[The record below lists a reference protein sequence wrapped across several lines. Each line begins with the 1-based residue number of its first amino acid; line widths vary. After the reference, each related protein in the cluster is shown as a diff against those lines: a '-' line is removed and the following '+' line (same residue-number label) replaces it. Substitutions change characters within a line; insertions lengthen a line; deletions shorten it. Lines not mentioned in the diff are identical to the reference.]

1 MDQYKPLCVFRTLME
16 LNAMGRDPVVEEKD
30 VDKKKDTD
38 LSIDFPLPE
47 DMDLKEVEAE
57 FSVPSSEVG
66 PVTMESIPQLEET
79 YPLIPPFAYAL
90 IQSDL
95 ESSQT
100 RYMIVE
106 VPLSED
112 ETTIF
117 NMIKEILTE
126 ELEIDFNMLRDRE
139 KTDDYLKN
147 TILRIIRDYAIKL
160 DERSLDKIVY
170 YITRDYVGFGML
182 EPLLRDHMIEDISC
196 DGVGVPIFI
205 WHRKYDSIPTNI
217 QYDEDKDLDSV
228 VIKMAQRSGRHVSIA
243 SPLLDASL
251 PDGSRVQLTLGREV
265 TQKGSTF
272 TIRKFRADPLTITD
286 LVMFNTLSVEMAA
299 YLWFCIENRHSAL
312 IAGGIASGKTTLLNS
327 LSMFILPD
335 LKIISIEDT
344 AELNIPHENWIPSV
358 ARTGFGA
365 EKSGRKRGQITLF
378 DLLKAALRQRPDYIL
393 VGEIRGEEAYSLFQA
408 MATGHLGMSTIHG
421 DSVTSVI
428 HRLTSEPMNIPRAL
442 LASLDIVTVQRK
454 IRYGGKSIRRTVML
468 QEMIGLDP
476 VTRELLT
483 NRAFTWN
490 AQDDSHQYLG
500 RSVILEKIM
509 DATGMTERDIWDEIE
524 RRKTVLRWMVK
535 NRIRYYEDVANVI
548 REYVA
553 APEETYE
560 KARRGLV

>member
-1 MDQYKPLCVFRTLME
+1 
-16 LNAMGRDPVVEEKD
+16 MGRDPVVEEKD
-30 VDKKKDTD
+30 MDKAKEKDLPTD
-38 LSIDFPLPE
+38 FVLPE
-47 DMDLKEVEAE
+47 DMEFKDIAAE
-57 FSVPSSEVG
+57 FSDPSSEAA
-66 PVTMESIPQLEET
+66 PITPETIPQLEET
-79 YPLIPPFAYAL
+79 YPLIPPFAYTL
-90 IQSDL
+90 IQTDPDTK
-95 ESSQT
+95 QT
-100 RYMIVE
+100 RYMVVE
-106 VPLSED
+106 VPLSEE
-112 ETTIF
+112 ETTTF
-117 NMIKEILTE
+117 NMIREILTE
-126 ELEIDFNMLRDRE
+126 ELELDFSLLRDRE
-139 KTDDYLKN
+139 KTDEYLKQ
-147 TILRIIRDYAIKL
+147 TIMRIIRDYAIKL

-170 YITRDYVGFGML
+170 YITRDYIGFGTL

-196 DGVGVPIFI
+196 DGVGVPIYI

-217 QYDEDKDLDSV
+217 LYDEDKDVDSV
-228 VIKMAQRSGRHVSIA
+228 VIKMAQRAGRHISIA

-265 TQKGSTF
+265 TQNGSTF

-365 EKSGRKRGQITLF
+365 EKAGRKRGQITLF

-393 VGEIRGEEAYSLFQA
+393 VGEIRGAEAYSLFQA
-408 MATGHLGMSTIHG
+408 MATGHLGMATIHG
-421 DSVTSVI
+421 DSVTSVM

-442 LASLDIVTVQRK
+442 LASLDIVVVQRK
-454 IRYGGKSIRRTVML
+454 IRYGGKSIRRSIAL

-483 NRAFTWN
+483 NRAFVWN

-509 DATGMTERDIWDEIE
+509 DAIGVSERDIWDEIE
-524 RRKTVLRWMVK
+524 RRKIVLRWMVK

-560 KARRGLV
+560 KARRGLT

>member
-1 MDQYKPLCVFRTLME
+1 MV
-16 LNAMGRDPVVEEKD
+16 
-30 VDKKKDTD
+30 
-38 LSIDFPLPE
+38 
-47 DMDLKEVEAE
+47 
-57 FSVPSSEVG
+57 
-66 PVTMESIPQLEET
+66 
-79 YPLIPPFAYAL
+79 
-90 IQSDL
+90 
-95 ESSQT
+95 
-100 RYMIVE
+100 VE
-106 VPLSED
+106 VPLSEE
-112 ETTIF
+112 ETTTF
-117 NMIKEILTE
+117 TMIREILTE
-126 ELEIDFNMLRDRE
+126 ELELDFTLLRDRE
-139 KTDDYLKN
+139 KTNEYLKS
-147 TILRIIRDYAIKL
+147 TIMGIIRDYAIKL

-170 YITRDYVGFGML
+170 YITRDYVGFGTL

-196 DGVGVPIFI
+196 DGVGVPIYI

-217 QYDEDKDLDSV
+217 LYDDDKDLDSV
-228 VIKMAQRSGRHVSIA
+228 VIKMAQRAGRHISIA

-286 LVMFNTLSVEMAA
+286 LIMFNTLSVEMAA

-327 LSMFILPD
+327 LSMCILPD

-358 ARTGFGA
+358 ARTGFGV
-365 EKSGRKRGQITLF
+365 EKAGRKRGQITLF

-408 MATGHLGMSTIHG
+408 MATGHLGMATIHG
-421 DSVTSVI
+421 DSVTSVM

-442 LASLDIVTVQRK
+442 LASLDIVVVQRK
-454 IRYGGKSIRRTVML
+454 IRYGGKSIRRSIIL

-483 NRAFTWN
+483 NRAFVWN

-509 DATGMTERDIWDEIE
+509 DATGMSEKDIWDEIE
-524 RRKTVLRWMVK
+524 RRKIVLRWMVK
-535 NRIRYYEDVANVI
+535 NRIRYYEDVANVL

-560 KARRGLV
+560 KARRGLT

>member
-1 MDQYKPLCVFRTLME
+1 ME
-16 LNAMGRDPVVEEKD
+16 LNTMGRDPVVEEKD
-30 VDKKKDTD
+30 VDKAKDKD
-38 LSIDFPLPE
+38 LSIDFSLPE
-47 DMDLKEVEAE
+47 DMDLKELKEE
-57 FSVPSSEVG
+57 FSIPSEVA
-66 PVTMESIPQLEET
+66 PVTMEAIPQLEET
-79 YPLIPPFAYAL
+79 YPLIPPFAYTL
-90 IQSDL
+90 IQTDPDTN
-95 ESSQT
+95 QT
-100 RYMIVE
+100 RYIVVE
-106 VPLSED
+106 VPLSEE

-126 ELEIDFNMLRDRE
+126 ELEIDFTMLRDRE
-139 KTDDYLKN
+139 KTDEYLK
-147 TILRIIRDYAIKL
+147 TTVLKIIRDYAIKL
-160 DERSLDKIVY
+160 DERSLDKVVY
-170 YITRDYVGFGML
+170 YITRDFVGFGTL

-196 DGVGVPIFI
+196 DGVGVPIYV

-217 QYDEDKDLDSV
+217 LYDNDKELDSV
-228 VIKMAQRSGRHVSIA
+228 VIKMAQRAGRHISIA

-286 LVMFNTLSVEMAA
+286 LVMFNTLSVEIAA

-327 LSMFILPD
+327 LSMFVLPD
-335 LKIISIEDT
+335 MKIVSIEDT

-408 MATGHLGMSTIHG
+408 MATGHLGMATIHG
-421 DSVTSVI
+421 DSVTSVM

-442 LASLDIVTVQRK
+442 LASLDIVVVQRK
-454 IRYGGKSIRRTVML
+454 IRYGGKSIRRSIVL

-483 NRAFTWN
+483 NRAFVWN

-500 RSVILEKIM
+500 RSIILEKIM
-509 DATGMTERDIWDEIE
+509 DATGMSERDIWDEIE
-524 RRKTVLRWMVK
+524 RRKIVLRWMVK
-535 NRIRYYEDVANVI
+535 NRIRYYEDVATVI

-553 APEETYE
+553 SPEETYE
-560 KARRGLV
+560 KARRGLT

>member
-1 MDQYKPLCVFRTLME
+1 
-16 LNAMGRDPVVEEKD
+16 MGRDPVVEEKD
-30 VDKKKDTD
+30 MDKAKEKDLPTD
-38 LSIDFPLPE
+38 FVLPE
-47 DMDLKEVEAE
+47 DMEFKDIAAE
-57 FSVPSSEVG
+57 FSDPSSEAA
-66 PVTMESIPQLEET
+66 PITPETIPQLEET
-79 YPLIPPFAYAL
+79 YPLIPPFAYTL
-90 IQSDL
+90 IQTDPDTK
-95 ESSQT
+95 QT
-100 RYMIVE
+100 RYMVVE
-106 VPLSED
+106 VPLSEE
-112 ETTIF
+112 ETTTF
-117 NMIKEILTE
+117 NMIREILTE
-126 ELEIDFNMLRDRE
+126 ELELDFSLLRDRE
-139 KTDDYLKN
+139 KTDEYLKQ
-147 TILRIIRDYAIKL
+147 TIMRIIRDYAIKL

-170 YITRDYVGFGML
+170 YITRDYIGFGTL

-196 DGVGVPIFI
+196 DGVGVPIYI

-217 QYDEDKDLDSV
+217 LYDEDKDVDSV
-228 VIKMAQRSGRHVSIA
+228 VIKMAQRAGRHISIA

-265 TQKGSTF
+265 TQNGSTF

-365 EKSGRKRGQITLF
+365 EKAGRKRGQITLF

-393 VGEIRGEEAYSLFQA
+393 VGEIRGAEAYSLFQA
-408 MATGHLGMSTIHG
+408 MATGHLGMATIHG
-421 DSVTSVI
+421 DSVTSVM

-442 LASLDIVTVQRK
+442 LASLDIVVVQRK
-454 IRYGGKSIRRTVML
+454 IRYGGKSIRRSIAL

-483 NRAFTWN
+483 NRAFVWN

-509 DATGMTERDIWDEIE
+509 DAIGVSERDIWDEFE
-524 RRKTVLRWMVK
+524 RRKIVLRWMVK

-560 KARRGLV
+560 KARRGLT

>member
-1 MDQYKPLCVFRTLME
+1 
-16 LNAMGRDPVVEEKD
+16 MGRDPVVEEKD
-30 VDKKKDTD
+30 VDKAKDKD
-38 LSIDFPLPE
+38 LSIDFSLPE
-47 DMDLKEVEAE
+47 DMDLQELKAE
-57 FSVPSSEVG
+57 FSAPSEVT
-66 PVTMESIPQLEET
+66 PVTMEAIPQLEET
-79 YPLIPPFAYAL
+79 YPLIPPFAYTL
-90 IQSDL
+90 IQTDP
-95 ESSQT
+95 ETNQT
-100 RYMIVE
+100 RYMVVE
-106 VPLSED
+106 VPLSEE
-112 ETTIF
+112 ETSIF
-117 NMIKEILTE
+117 TMIKEILTE
-126 ELEIDFNMLRDRE
+126 ELEIDFTMLRDRE
-139 KTDDYLKN
+139 KTDEYLKS
-147 TILRIIRDYAIKL
+147 TILKIIRDYAIKL

-170 YITRDYVGFGML
+170 YITRDFIGFGTL

-196 DGVGVPIFI
+196 DGVAVPIYV

-217 QYDEDKDLDSV
+217 LYDNDKELDSI
-228 VIKMAQRSGRHVSIA
+228 VIKMAQRAGRHISIA

-272 TIRKFRADPLTITD
+272 TIRKFRSDPLTITD
-286 LVMFNTLSVEMAA
+286 LIMFNTLGVEIAA

-327 LSMFILPD
+327 LSMFVLPD
-335 LKIISIEDT
+335 MKIVSIEDT

-408 MATGHLGMSTIHG
+408 MATGHLGMATIHG
-421 DSVTSVI
+421 DSVTSVM

-442 LASLDIVTVQRK
+442 LASLDIVVVQRK
-454 IRYGGKSIRRTVML
+454 IRYGGKSIRRSVVL

-483 NRAFTWN
+483 NRAFVWN

-509 DATGMTERDIWDEIE
+509 DATGMSERDVWDEIE
-524 RRKTVLRWMVK
+524 RREIVLRWMVK
-535 NRIRYYEDVANVI
+535 NRIRYYEDVAAVI

-553 APEETYE
+553 SPEETYE
-560 KARRGLV
+560 KARRGLT

>member
-1 MDQYKPLCVFRTLME
+1 ME
-16 LNAMGRDPVVEEKD
+16 LKVMGRDPVVEEKD
-30 VDKKKDTD
+30 MDKTKDKD
-38 LSIDFPLPE
+38 LPADFVLPE
-47 DMDLKEVEAE
+47 GIEFKDIAEE
-57 FSVPSSEVG
+57 FSGPSPEVG
-66 PVTMESIPQLEET
+66 TISPEAIPQLEET
-79 YPLIPPFAYAL
+79 YPLIPPFAYTL
-90 IQSDL
+90 IQTDPDTN
-95 ESSQT
+95 QT
-100 RYMIVE
+100 RYMVVE
-106 VPLSED
+106 VPLSEE
-112 ETTIF
+112 ETTTF
-117 NMIKEILTE
+117 TMIREILTE
-126 ELEIDFNMLRDRE
+126 ELELDFTLLRDRE
-139 KTDDYLKN
+139 KTNEYLKS
-147 TILRIIRDYAIKL
+147 TIMGIIRDYAIKL

-170 YITRDYVGFGML
+170 YITRDYIGFGTL

-196 DGVGVPIFI
+196 DGVGVPIYI

-217 QYDEDKDLDSV
+217 LYDDDKDLDSV
-228 VIKMAQRSGRHVSIA
+228 VIKMAQRAGRHISIA

-286 LVMFNTLSVEMAA
+286 LIMFNTLSVEMAA

-327 LSMFILPD
+327 LSMCILPD

-358 ARTGFGA
+358 ARTGFGV
-365 EKSGRKRGQITLF
+365 EKAGRKRGQITLF

-408 MATGHLGMSTIHG
+408 MATGHLGMATIHG
-421 DSVTSVI
+421 DSVTSVM

-442 LASLDIVTVQRK
+442 LASLDIVVVQRK
-454 IRYGGKSIRRTVML
+454 IRYGGKSIRRSIIL

-483 NRAFTWN
+483 NRAFVWN

-509 DATGMTERDIWDEIE
+509 DATGMSEKDIWDEIE
-524 RRKTVLRWMVK
+524 RRKIVLRWMVK
-535 NRIRYYEDVANVI
+535 NRIRYYEDVANVL

-560 KARRGLV
+560 KARRGLT

>member
-1 MDQYKPLCVFRTLME
+1 
-16 LNAMGRDPVVEEKD
+16 MGRDPVVEEKD
-30 VDKKKDTD
+30 MDKTKEKELPTD
-38 LSIDFPLPE
+38 FVLPE
-47 DMDLKEVEAE
+47 DVELKDIAAE
-57 FSVPSSEVG
+57 FSEPSSDVE
-66 PVTMESIPQLEET
+66 PITPETIPQLEET
-79 YPLIPPFAYAL
+79 YPLIPPFAYTL
-90 IQSDL
+90 IQTDPDTK
-95 ESSQT
+95 QT
-100 RYMIVE
+100 RYMVVE
-106 VPLSED
+106 VPLSEE
-112 ETTIF
+112 ETTTF
-117 NMIKEILTE
+117 NMIREILTE
-126 ELEIDFNMLRDRE
+126 ELELDFSLLRDRE
-139 KTDDYLKN
+139 KTDEYLKQ
-147 TILRIIRDYAIKL
+147 TIMRIIRDYAIKL

-170 YITRDYVGFGML
+170 YITRDYIGFGTL

-196 DGVGVPIFI
+196 DGVGVPIYI

-217 QYDEDKDLDSV
+217 LYDADKDLDSV
-228 VIKMAQRSGRHVSIA
+228 VIKMAQRAGRHISIA

-286 LVMFNTLSVEMAA
+286 LIMFNTLSVEMAA

-365 EKSGRKRGQITLF
+365 EKAGRKRGQITLF

-408 MATGHLGMSTIHG
+408 MATGHLGMATIHG
-421 DSVTSVI
+421 DSVTSVM

-442 LASLDIVTVQRK
+442 LASLDIVVVQRK
-454 IRYGGKSIRRTVML
+454 IRYGGKSIRRSVVL

-483 NRAFTWN
+483 NRAFVWN

-509 DATGMTERDIWDEIE
+509 DAIGMSERDIWDEIE
-524 RRKTVLRWMVK
+524 RRKIVLRWMVK

-560 KARRGLV
+560 KARRGLT

>member
-1 MDQYKPLCVFRTLME
+1 
-16 LNAMGRDPVVEEKD
+16 MGRDPVVEEKD
-30 VDKKKDTD
+30 MDKAKDKD
-38 LSIDFPLPE
+38 LSTDFVLPE
-47 DMDLKEVEAE
+47 DMELKDIAAE
-57 FSVPSSEVG
+57 FSDPASDVG
-66 PVTMESIPQLEET
+66 PIAPETIPQLEET
-79 YPLIPPFAYAL
+79 YPLIPPFAYTL
-90 IQSDL
+90 IQTDPDTN
-95 ESSQT
+95 QT

-106 VPLSED
+106 VPLSEE
-112 ETTIF
+112 ETTTFI
-117 NMIKEILTE
+117 MIKEILTE
-126 ELEIDFNMLRDRE
+126 ELELDFTLLRDRE
-139 KTDDYLKN
+139 KTNEYLKS
-147 TILRIIRDYAIKL
+147 TIMGIIRDYAIKL

-170 YITRDYVGFGML
+170 YITRDFIGFGTL

-196 DGVGVPIFI
+196 DGVGVPIYI

-217 QYDEDKDLDSV
+217 LYDADKDLDSV
-228 VIKMAQRSGRHVSIA
+228 VIKMAQRAGRHISIA

-327 LSMFILPD
+327 LSMCILPD
-335 LKIISIEDT
+335 LKIVSIEDT

-358 ARTGFGA
+358 ARTGFGV
-365 EKSGRKRGQITLF
+365 EKAGRKRGQITLF

-408 MATGHLGMSTIHG
+408 MATGHLGMATIHG
-421 DSVTSVI
+421 DSVTSVM

-442 LASLDIVTVQRK
+442 LASLDIVVVQRK
-454 IRYGGKSIRRTVML
+454 IRYGGKSIRRSIVL

-483 NRAFTWN
+483 NRAFVWN

-509 DATGMTERDIWDEIE
+509 DAIGMSERDIWDEIE
-524 RRKTVLRWMVK
+524 RRKIVLRWMVK

-560 KARRGLV
+560 KARRGLT

>member
-1 MDQYKPLCVFRTLME
+1 ME
-16 LNAMGRDPVVEEKD
+16 LIIMGRDPVVEEKD
-30 VDKKKDTD
+30 VDKAKDTD

-47 DMDLKEVEAE
+47 DMDLKKVEAE
-57 FSVPSSEVG
+57 FSIPSEVA
-66 PVTMESIPQLEET
+66 PVTMEAIPQLEET
-79 YPLIPPFAYAL
+79 YPLIPPFAYTL
-90 IQSDL
+90 IQTDP
-95 ESSQT
+95 ETNQT
-100 RYMIVE
+100 KYMVVE
-106 VPLSED
+106 VPLSEE
-112 ETTIF
+112 ETMTF

-126 ELEIDFNMLRDRE
+126 ELELDFTLLRDKE
-139 KTDDYLKN
+139 KTDEYLKQ
-147 TILRIIRDYAIKL
+147 TIMQIIRDYAIKL

-170 YITRDYVGFGML
+170 YITRDYVGFGTL
-182 EPLLRDHMIEDISC
+182 EPILRDHMIEDISC
-196 DGVGVPIFI
+196 DGVGVPIYV
-205 WHRKYDSIPTNI
+205 WHRKYDSIPTNT
-217 QYDEDKDLDSV
+217 QYEDDKSLDSV
-228 VIKMAQRSGRHVSIA
+228 VIKMAQRAGRHISIA

-327 LSMFILPD
+327 LSMFVLPD
-335 LKIISIEDT
+335 MKIVSIEDT

-358 ARTGFGA
+358 SRTGFGV
-365 EKSGRKRGQITLF
+365 EKAGRKRGQITLF

-421 DSVTSVI
+421 DSVTSVM

-490 AQDDSHQYLG
+490 AHDDSHQYLG

-509 DATGMTERDIWDEIE
+509 DATGMSERDIWDEIE
-524 RRKTVLRWMVK
+524 RRKIVLRWMVK
-535 NRIRYYEDVANVI
+535 NRIRYYEDVSTVI

-553 APEETYE
+553 SPEDTYE
-560 KARRGLV
+560 KARRGLT

>member
-1 MDQYKPLCVFRTLME
+1 
-16 LNAMGRDPVVEEKD
+16 MGRDPVVEEKD
-30 VDKKKDTD
+30 VDKAKDTD

-47 DMDLKEVEAE
+47 DMDLKKVEAE
-57 FSVPSSEVG
+57 FSIPSEVA
-66 PVTMESIPQLEET
+66 PVTMEAIPQLEET
-79 YPLIPPFAYAL
+79 YPLIPPFAYTL
-90 IQSDL
+90 IQTDP
-95 ESSQT
+95 ETNQT
-100 RYMIVE
+100 KYMVVE
-106 VPLSED
+106 VPLSEE
-112 ETTIF
+112 ETMTF

-126 ELEIDFNMLRDRE
+126 ELELDFTLLRDKE
-139 KTDDYLKN
+139 KTDEYLKQ
-147 TILRIIRDYAIKL
+147 TIMQIIRDYAIKL

-170 YITRDYVGFGML
+170 YITRDYVGFGTL
-182 EPLLRDHMIEDISC
+182 EPILRDHMIEDISC
-196 DGVGVPIFI
+196 DGVGVPIYV
-205 WHRKYDSIPTNI
+205 WHRKYDSIPTNT
-217 QYDEDKDLDSV
+217 QYEDDKSLDSV
-228 VIKMAQRSGRHVSIA
+228 VIKMAQRAGRHISIA

-327 LSMFILPD
+327 LSMFVLPD
-335 LKIISIEDT
+335 MKIVSIEDT

-358 ARTGFGA
+358 SRTGFGV
-365 EKSGRKRGQITLF
+365 EKAGRKRGQITLF

-509 DATGMTERDIWDEIE
+509 DATGMSERDIWDEIE
-524 RRKTVLRWMVK
+524 RRKIVLRWMVK
-535 NRIRYYEDVANVI
+535 NRIRYYEDVATVI

-553 APEETYE
+553 SPEDTYE
-560 KARRGLV
+560 KARRGLT

>member
-1 MDQYKPLCVFRTLME
+1 
-16 LNAMGRDPVVEEKD
+16 MGRDPVVEEKD
-30 VDKKKDTD
+30 MDKAKDKD
-38 LSIDFPLPE
+38 LSTDFVLPE
-47 DMDLKEVEAE
+47 DMELKDIAAE
-57 FSVPSSEVG
+57 FSDPTSDVG
-66 PVTMESIPQLEET
+66 PIAPETIPQLEET
-79 YPLIPPFAYAL
+79 YPLIPPFAYTL
-90 IQSDL
+90 IQTDPDTN
-95 ESSQT
+95 QT
-100 RYMIVE
+100 RYMVVE
-106 VPLSED
+106 VPLSEE
-112 ETTIF
+112 ETTTF
-117 NMIKEILTE
+117 TMIKEILTE
-126 ELEIDFNMLRDRE
+126 ELELDFTLLRDRE
-139 KTDDYLKN
+139 KTNEYLKS
-147 TILRIIRDYAIKL
+147 TIMGIIRDYAIKL

-170 YITRDYVGFGML
+170 YITRDFIGFGTL

-196 DGVGVPIFI
+196 DGVGVPIYI

-217 QYDEDKDLDSV
+217 LYENDKDLDSV
-228 VIKMAQRSGRHVSIA
+228 VIKMAQRAGRHISIA

-286 LVMFNTLSVEMAA
+286 LIMFNTLSVEMAA

-327 LSMFILPD
+327 LSMCILPD

-358 ARTGFGA
+358 ARTGFGV
-365 EKSGRKRGQITLF
+365 EKAGRKRGQITLF

-408 MATGHLGMSTIHG
+408 MATGHLGMATIHG
-421 DSVTSVI
+421 DSVTSVM

-442 LASLDIVTVQRK
+442 LASLDIVVVQRK
-454 IRYGGKSIRRTVML
+454 IRYGGKSIRRSIVL

-483 NRAFTWN
+483 NRAFVWN

-509 DATGMTERDIWDEIE
+509 DAIGMSERDIWDEIE
-524 RRKTVLRWMVK
+524 RRKIVLRWMVK

-553 APEETYE
+553 VPEETYE
-560 KARRGLV
+560 KARRGLT

>member
-1 MDQYKPLCVFRTLME
+1 
-16 LNAMGRDPVVEEKD
+16 MGRDPVVEEKD
-30 VDKKKDTD
+30 IDKAKEKDLPTD
-38 LSIDFPLPE
+38 FVLPE
-47 DMDLKEVEAE
+47 DMEFKDLAAE
-57 FSVPSSEVG
+57 FSDPSSEAA
-66 PVTMESIPQLEET
+66 PITPETIPQLEET
-79 YPLIPPFAYAL
+79 YPLIPPFAYTL
-90 IQSDL
+90 IQTDPDTK
-95 ESSQT
+95 QT
-100 RYMIVE
+100 RYMVVE
-106 VPLSED
+106 VPLSEE
-112 ETTIF
+112 ETTTF
-117 NMIKEILTE
+117 NMIREILTE
-126 ELEIDFNMLRDRE
+126 ELELDFSLLRDRE
-139 KTDDYLKN
+139 KTDEYLKQ
-147 TILRIIRDYAIKL
+147 TIMRIIRDYAIKL
-160 DERSLDKIVY
+160 DERSLDKVVY
-170 YITRDYVGFGML
+170 YITRDYIGFGTL

-196 DGVGVPIFI
+196 DGVGVPIYI

-217 QYDEDKDLDSV
+217 LYDEDKDLDSV
-228 VIKMAQRSGRHVSIA
+228 VIKMAQRAGRHISIA

-265 TQKGSTF
+265 TQNGSTF

-365 EKSGRKRGQITLF
+365 EKAGRKRGQITLF

-393 VGEIRGEEAYSLFQA
+393 VGEIRGAEAYSLFQA
-408 MATGHLGMSTIHG
+408 MATGHLGMATIHG
-421 DSVTSVI
+421 DSVTSVM

-442 LASLDIVTVQRK
+442 LASLDIVVVQRK
-454 IRYGGKSIRRTVML
+454 IRYGGKSIRRSIAL

-483 NRAFTWN
+483 NRAFVWN

-509 DATGMTERDIWDEIE
+509 DAIGVSERDIWDEIE
-524 RRKTVLRWMVK
+524 RRKIVLRWMVK

-560 KARRGLV
+560 KARRGLT

>member
-1 MDQYKPLCVFRTLME
+1 
-16 LNAMGRDPVVEEKD
+16 MGRDPVVEEKD
-30 VDKKKDTD
+30 MDKAKDKD
-38 LSIDFPLPE
+38 LSTDFVLPE
-47 DMDLKEVEAE
+47 DMEFKDIAAE
-57 FSVPSSEVG
+57 FSDPASDVG
-66 PVTMESIPQLEET
+66 PIAPETIPQLEET
-79 YPLIPPFAYAL
+79 YPLIPPFAYTL
-90 IQSDL
+90 IQTDPDTN
-95 ESSQT
+95 QT

-106 VPLSED
+106 VPLSEE
-112 ETTIF
+112 ETTTFI
-117 NMIKEILTE
+117 MIKEILTE
-126 ELEIDFNMLRDRE
+126 ELELDFTLLRDRE
-139 KTDDYLKN
+139 KTNEYLKS
-147 TILRIIRDYAIKL
+147 TIMGIIRDYAIKL

-170 YITRDYVGFGML
+170 YITRDFIGFGTL

-196 DGVGVPIFI
+196 DGVGVPIYI

-217 QYDEDKDLDSV
+217 LYDADKDLDSV
-228 VIKMAQRSGRHVSIA
+228 VIKMAQRAGRHISIA

-327 LSMFILPD
+327 LSMCILPD
-335 LKIISIEDT
+335 LKIVSIEDT

-358 ARTGFGA
+358 ARTGFGV
-365 EKSGRKRGQITLF
+365 EKAGRKRGQITLF

-408 MATGHLGMSTIHG
+408 MATGHLGMATIHG
-421 DSVTSVI
+421 DSVTSVM

-442 LASLDIVTVQRK
+442 LASLDIVVVQRK
-454 IRYGGKSIRRTVML
+454 IRYGGKSIRRSIVL

-483 NRAFTWN
+483 NRAFVWN

-509 DATGMTERDIWDEIE
+509 DAIGMSERDIWDEIE
-524 RRKTVLRWMVK
+524 RRKIVLRWMVK

-560 KARRGLV
+560 KARRGLT

>member
-1 MDQYKPLCVFRTLME
+1 ME
-16 LNAMGRDPVVEEKD
+16 LIIMGRDPVVEEKD
-30 VDKKKDTD
+30 VDKAKDTD

-47 DMDLKEVEAE
+47 DMDLKKVEAE
-57 FSVPSSEVG
+57 FSIPSEVA
-66 PVTMESIPQLEET
+66 PVTMEAIPQLEET
-79 YPLIPPFAYAL
+79 YPLIPPFAYTL
-90 IQSDL
+90 IQTDP
-95 ESSQT
+95 ETNQT
-100 RYMIVE
+100 KYMVVE
-106 VPLSED
+106 VPLSEE
-112 ETTIF
+112 ETMTF

-126 ELEIDFNMLRDRE
+126 ELELDFTLLRDKE
-139 KTDDYLKN
+139 KTDEYLKQ
-147 TILRIIRDYAIKL
+147 TIMQIIRDYAIKL

-170 YITRDYVGFGML
+170 YITRDYVGFGTL
-182 EPLLRDHMIEDISC
+182 EPILRDHMIEDISC
-196 DGVGVPIFI
+196 DGVGVPIYV
-205 WHRKYDSIPTNI
+205 WHRKYDSIPTNT
-217 QYDEDKDLDSV
+217 QYEDDKSLDSV
-228 VIKMAQRSGRHVSIA
+228 VIKMAQRAGRHISIA

-327 LSMFILPD
+327 LSMFVLPD
-335 LKIISIEDT
+335 MKIVSIEDT

-358 ARTGFGA
+358 SRTGFGV
-365 EKSGRKRGQITLF
+365 EKAGRKRGQITLF

-509 DATGMTERDIWDEIE
+509 DATGMPERDIWDEIE
-524 RRKTVLRWMVK
+524 RRKIVLRWMVK
-535 NRIRYYEDVANVI
+535 NRIRYYEDVATVI

-553 APEETYE
+553 SPEDTYE
-560 KARRGLV
+560 KARRGLT

>member
-1 MDQYKPLCVFRTLME
+1 ME
-16 LNAMGRDPVVEEKD
+16 LKVMGRDPVVEEKD
-30 VDKKKDTD
+30 LEKTKDKDLPTD
-38 LSIDFPLPE
+38 FVLPE
-47 DMDLKEVEAE
+47 GMGFKDIAEE
-57 FSVPSSEVG
+57 FSGPSEGG
-66 PVTMESIPQLEET
+66 PVTMETIPQLEET
-79 YPLIPPFAYAL
+79 YPLIPPFAYTL
-90 IQSDL
+90 IQTDPDSN
-95 ESSQT
+95 QT
-100 RYMIVE
+100 KYMVVE
-106 VPLSED
+106 VPLSEE
-112 ETTIF
+112 ETTTF
-117 NMIKEILTE
+117 NMIREILTE
-126 ELEIDFNMLRDRE
+126 ELELDFTLLRDRE
-139 KTDDYLKN
+139 KTDEYLKQ
-147 TILRIIRDYAIKL
+147 TIMNIIRDYAIKL

-170 YITRDYVGFGML
+170 YITRDYVGFGTL

-196 DGVGVPIFI
+196 DGVGVPIYI

-217 QYDEDKDLDSV
+217 LYDDDKDLDSV
-228 VIKMAQRSGRHVSIA
+228 VIKMAQRAGRHISIA

-286 LVMFNTLSVEMAA
+286 LIMFNTLSVEMAA

-327 LSMFILPD
+327 LSMCILPD

-358 ARTGFGA
+358 ARTGFGV
-365 EKSGRKRGQITLF
+365 EKAGRKRGQITLF

-408 MATGHLGMSTIHG
+408 MATGHLGMATIHG
-421 DSVTSVI
+421 DSVTSVM

-442 LASLDIVTVQRK
+442 LASLDIVVVQRK
-454 IRYGGKSIRRTVML
+454 IRYGGKSIRRSIIL

-483 NRAFTWN
+483 NRAFVWN

-509 DATGMTERDIWDEIE
+509 DATGMSEKDIWDEIE
-524 RRKTVLRWMVK
+524 RRKIVLRWMVK
-535 NRIRYYEDVANVI
+535 NRIRYYEDVANVL

-560 KARRGLV
+560 KARRGLT

>member
-1 MDQYKPLCVFRTLME
+1 
-16 LNAMGRDPVVEEKD
+16 MGRDPVVEEKD
-30 VDKKKDTD
+30 MDKAKDKD
-38 LSIDFPLPE
+38 LSTDFVLPE
-47 DMDLKEVEAE
+47 DMEFKDIAAE
-57 FSVPSSEVG
+57 FSGPASDVG
-66 PVTMESIPQLEET
+66 PIAPETIPQLEET
-79 YPLIPPFAYAL
+79 YPLIPPFAYTL
-90 IQSDL
+90 IQTDPDTN
-95 ESSQT
+95 QT
-100 RYMIVE
+100 RYMVVE
-106 VPLSED
+106 VPLSEE
-112 ETTIF
+112 ETTTHQ
-117 NMIKEILTE
+117 MITEILTE
-126 ELEIDFNMLRDRE
+126 ELELDFTLLRDRE
-139 KTDDYLKN
+139 KTNEYLKS
-147 TILRIIRDYAIKL
+147 TIMKIIRDYAIKL

-170 YITRDYVGFGML
+170 YITRDYIGFGTL

-196 DGVGVPIFI
+196 DGVEVPIYI

-217 QYDEDKDLDSV
+217 LYEDDKDLDSV
-228 VIKMAQRSGRHVSIA
+228 VIKMAQRAGRHISIA

-272 TIRKFRADPLTITD
+272 TIRKFRDDPLTITD

-365 EKSGRKRGQITLF
+365 EKAGRKRGQITLF

-408 MATGHLGMSTIHG
+408 MATGHLGMATIHG
-421 DSVTSVI
+421 DSVTSVM

-442 LASLDIVTVQRK
+442 LASLDIVVVQRK
-454 IRYGGKSIRRTVML
+454 IRYGGKSIRRSIAL

-483 NRAFTWN
+483 NRAFVWN

-509 DATGMTERDIWDEIE
+509 DAIGMSERDIWDEIE
-524 RRKTVLRWMVK
+524 RRKIVLRWMVK

-560 KARRGLV
+560 KARRGLT

>member
-1 MDQYKPLCVFRTLME
+1 
-16 LNAMGRDPVVEEKD
+16 MGRDPVVEEKD
-30 VDKKKDTD
+30 IDKAKDKD
-38 LSIDFPLPE
+38 LSTDFVLPE
-47 DMDLKEVEAE
+47 DMELKDIAAE
-57 FSVPSSEVG
+57 FSDPASDVRPIAPE
-66 PVTMESIPQLEET
+66 TIPQLEET
-79 YPLIPPFAYAL
+79 YPLIPPFAYTL
-90 IQSDL
+90 IQTDPDTN
-95 ESSQT
+95 QT
-100 RYMIVE
+100 RYMVVE
-106 VPLSED
+106 VPLSEE
-112 ETTIF
+112 ETTTHQ
-117 NMIKEILTE
+117 MITEILTE
-126 ELEIDFNMLRDRE
+126 ELELDFTLLRDRE
-139 KTDDYLKN
+139 KTNEYLKS
-147 TILRIIRDYAIKL
+147 TIMKIIRDYAIKL

-170 YITRDYVGFGML
+170 YITRDYIGFGTL

-196 DGVGVPIFI
+196 DGVGVPIYI

-217 QYDEDKDLDSV
+217 LYEDDKDLDSV
-228 VIKMAQRSGRHVSIA
+228 VIKMAQRAGRHISIA

-365 EKSGRKRGQITLF
+365 EKAGRKRGQITLF

-408 MATGHLGMSTIHG
+408 MATGHLGMATIHG
-421 DSVTSVI
+421 DSVTSVM

-442 LASLDIVTVQRK
+442 LASLDIVVVQRK
-454 IRYGGKSIRRTVML
+454 IRYGGKSIRRSIAL

-483 NRAFTWN
+483 NRAFVWN

-509 DATGMTERDIWDEIE
+509 DAIGMSERDIWDEIE
-524 RRKTVLRWMVK
+524 RRKIVLRWMVK

-560 KARRGLV
+560 KARRGLT

>member
-1 MDQYKPLCVFRTLME
+1 
-16 LNAMGRDPVVEEKD
+16 MGRDPVVEEKD
-30 VDKKKDTD
+30 IDKTKDKD
-38 LSIDFPLPE
+38 LSIDFSLPE
-47 DMDLKEVEAE
+47 DMEFKDVEAE

-66 PVTMESIPQLEET
+66 PVTMEAIPQLEET
-79 YPLIPPFAYAL
+79 YPLIPPFAYTL
-90 IQSDL
+90 IQTDP
-95 ESSQT
+95 ETNQT
-100 RYMIVE
+100 KYMVVE
-106 VPLSED
+106 VPLSEE
-112 ETTIF
+112 ETVTF

-126 ELEIDFNMLRDRE
+126 ELELDFTLLRDKE
-139 KTDDYLKN
+139 KTDEYLKQ
-147 TILRIIRDYAIKL
+147 TIMRIIRDYAIKL

-170 YITRDYVGFGML
+170 YITRDYVGFGTL

-196 DGVGVPIFI
+196 DGVGVPIYV

-217 QYDEDKDLDSV
+217 LYEDDKGLDSV
-228 VIKMAQRSGRHVSIA
+228 VIKMAQRAGRHISIA

-286 LVMFNTLSVEMAA
+286 LIMFNTLSVEMAA

-327 LSMFILPD
+327 LSMFVLPD
-335 LKIISIEDT
+335 MKIVSIEDT

-358 ARTGFGA
+358 ARTGFGI
-365 EKSGRKRGQITLF
+365 EKAGRKRGQITLF

-393 VGEIRGEEAYSLFQA
+393 VGEIRGQEAYSLFQA

-421 DSVTSVI
+421 DSVTSVM

-454 IRYGGKSIRRTVML
+454 IRYGGKSIRRTVIL

-490 AQDDSHQYLG
+490 TQDDSHQYLG

-509 DATGMTERDIWDEIE
+509 DATGMSDRDVWDEIE
-524 RRKTVLRWMVK
+524 KRKIVLRWMVK
-535 NRIRYYEDVANVI
+535 NRIRYYEDVANVL

-560 KARRGLV
+560 KARKGLT

>member
-1 MDQYKPLCVFRTLME
+1 ME
-16 LNAMGRDPVVEEKD
+16 LNVMGRDPIVEEKD
-30 VDKKKDTD
+30 IDKTKDKDLPTD
-38 LSIDFPLPE
+38 FDLPE
-47 DMDLKEVEAE
+47 GIEFKDIAEE
-57 FSVPSSEVG
+57 FSGPSSEAG
-66 PVTMESIPQLEET
+66 PITPEAIPQLEET
-79 YPLIPPFAYAL
+79 YPLIPPFAYTL
-90 IQSDL
+90 IQTDPDTN
-95 ESSQT
+95 QT
-100 RYMIVE
+100 RYMVVE
-106 VPLSED
+106 VPLSEE
-112 ETTIF
+112 ETTTF
-117 NMIKEILTE
+117 NMIREILTE
-126 ELEIDFNMLRDRE
+126 ELELDFTLLRDKE
-139 KTDDYLKN
+139 KTDEYLKQ
-147 TILRIIRDYAIKL
+147 TIMRIIRDYAIKL

-170 YITRDYVGFGML
+170 YITRDYIGFGTL

-196 DGVGVPIFI
+196 DGVGVPIYI

-217 QYDEDKDLDSV
+217 LYGEDKDLDSV
-228 VIKMAQRSGRHVSIA
+228 VIKMAQRAGRHISIA

-286 LVMFNTLSVEMAA
+286 LIMFNTLSVEMAA

-365 EKSGRKRGQITLF
+365 EKAGRKRGQITLF

-408 MATGHLGMSTIHG
+408 MATGHLGMATIHG
-421 DSVTSVI
+421 DSVASVM

-442 LASLDIVTVQRK
+442 LASLDIVVVQRK
-454 IRYGGKSIRRTVML
+454 IRYGGKSIRRSIIL

-483 NRAFTWN
+483 NRAFVWN

-509 DATGMTERDIWDEIE
+509 DATGMSERDIWDEIE
-524 RRKTVLRWMVK
+524 RRKIILRWMVK

-548 REYVA
+548 REYVSV
-553 APEETYE
+553 PEETYE
-560 KARRGLV
+560 KARRGLT